1 MQDSISQLDLADPF
15 AQYRA
20 LFDLPEGVIYLD
32 GNSLGPLP
40 KATPERIQQV
50 LHEEWGNQLIKAWTA
65 CHWIDLP
72 ARIGA
77 KIARLIGAQPDEV
90 LCADSTSVNVFKAL
104 SAALALNPKRRV
116 ILSTTDNFPT
126 DLYMAQGLIRQ
137 LDKQH
142 ELRLVS
148 EDEVSALLTD
158 DVAVLMLTHVNYKT
172 GRMHDMVALT
182 KQAHACGALV
192 LWDLAHSAGALPVD
206 LNAAQADFAV
216 GCGYK
221 YLNGGP
227 GAPAFIYV
235 AQRWQNEFRQP
246 LSGWLGDARP
256 FAFDPTYEPANGV
269 GRYMVGT
276 PPLLSLAALEC
287 GVDMLLDVDMNA
299 LRDKSLALG
308 DLFIEQVEVKCAV
321 HGLVLATPCEHVQRG
336 SQVSYHHSEG
346 YAIMQALIA
355 HGVIGDFRA
364 PNIIRFGFAPLYVSY
379 DDVARAVDIL
389 ARVLDE
395 RLWDAPQFRMRKK
408 VT

>member
-1 MQDSISQLDLADPF
+1 MRDSYSQLDQADPL

-40 KATPERIQQV
+40 KATPGRIQQV
-50 LHEEWGNQLIKAWTA
+50 LHEEWGTQLIKAWTA
-65 CHWIDLP
+65 CNWIDLP
-72 ARIGA
+72 ARIGG
-77 KIARLIGAQPDEV
+77 KIARLVGAQPDEV

-182 KQAHACGALV
+182 KQAHVCGALV

-287 GVDMLLDVDMNA
+287 GVDILLDADMNA
-299 LRDKSLALG
+299 LRAKSLALG
-308 DLFIEQVEVKCAV
+308 DLFIERVEMKCAV
-321 HGLVLATPCEHVQRG
+321 HGLVLATPREHVQRG
-336 SQVSYHHSEG
+336 SQVSYHHPEG

-355 HGVIGDFRA
+355 QGVIGDFRA
-364 PNIIRFGFAPLYVSY
+364 PDIIRFGFAPLYVSY

>member
-1 MQDSISQLDLADPF
+1 MRDSYSQLDQTDPF

-40 KATPERIQQV
+40 KATPERIRQV

-65 CHWIDLP
+65 CNWIDLP
-72 ARIGA
+72 ARIGG
-77 KIARLIGAQPDEV
+77 KIARLVGAQPDEV

-182 KQAHACGALV
+182 KQAHVCGALV

-287 GVDMLLDVDMNA
+287 GVDILLDADMNA
-299 LRDKSLALG
+299 LRAKSLALG
-308 DLFIEQVEVKCAV
+308 DLFIERVEMKCAV
-321 HGLVLATPCEHVQRG
+321 HGLVLATPREHVQRG
-336 SQVSYHHSEG
+336 SQVSYHHPQG

-364 PNIIRFGFAPLYVSY
+364 PDIIRLGFAPLYVSY

>member
-1 MQDSISQLDLADPF
+1 MRDSYSQLDQADPL

-40 KATPERIQQV
+40 KATPGRIQQV
-50 LHEEWGNQLIKAWTA
+50 LHEEWGTQLIKAWTA
-65 CHWIDLP
+65 CNWIDLP
-72 ARIGA
+72 ARIGG
-77 KIARLIGAQPDEV
+77 KIARLVGAQPDEV

-182 KQAHACGALV
+182 KQAHVCGALV

-287 GVDMLLDVDMNA
+287 GVDMLLDADMNA
-299 LRDKSLALG
+299 LRAKSLAQG
-308 DLFIEQVEVKCAV
+308 DLFIERVEAKCAV
-321 HGLVLATPCEHVQRG
+321 HGLVLATPREHVQRG
-336 SQVSYHHSEG
+336 SQVSYHHPEG

-355 HGVIGDFRA
+355 QGVIGDFRA
-364 PNIIRFGFAPLYVSY
+364 PDIIRFGFAPLYVSY